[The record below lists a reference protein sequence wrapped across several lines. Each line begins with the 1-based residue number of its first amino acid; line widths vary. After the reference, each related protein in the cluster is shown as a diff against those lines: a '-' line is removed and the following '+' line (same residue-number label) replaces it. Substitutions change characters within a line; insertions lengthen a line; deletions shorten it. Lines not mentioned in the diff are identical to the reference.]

1 MHRRPWPHLLR
12 FLPALALL
20 AVATAAA
27 SVPALPEKLS
37 ATGLYQRGNPLRVDA
52 AHLAFAPR
60 YPLWS
65 DGTRKQRWLSLPARG
80 RIDASDPNV
89 WDFPPGTRLWKTF
102 GYRRPVETRM
112 IERLADGRW
121 RFAAYVW
128 DGDGRDATLAPED
141 GLRGLAVADA
151 PGGRYDIPSRE
162 DCLACHGGSRVPVLG
177 LSLVQ
182 LSAGGDAETRHAAGA
197 GIDLAGLVRQGK
209 LASLPAELLRQ
220 PLRIP
225 AANADE
231 RDALGYLHGNCG
243 HCHNRSGLGVPVALD
258 LAIGWREG
266 RLDAATVL
274 ASAIDRRARYA
285 PAGQAPG
292 TLLVPGDADASL
304 IPQRM
309 RTRDPRLQMPPLG
322 TRSVDAQGLALVERW
337 INTMHANEEA
347 PP

>member
-1 MHRRPWPHLLR
+1 MHRRPRFHLLR
-12 FLPALALL
+12 CLPVLACL
-20 AVATAAA
+20 AVANAATSA
-27 SVPALPEKLS
+27 PALPEKLS
-37 ATGLYQRGNPLRVDA
+37 ATSLYLQGKPTRVDP

-65 DGTRKQRWLSLPARG
+65 DGTRKQRWLSLPAGG
-80 RIDASDPNV
+80 RIDAADPNAWV
-89 WDFPPGTRLWKTF
+89 FPPGTRLWKTF
-102 GYRRPVETRM
+102 GYQRPVETRL
-112 IERLADGRW
+112 IERLADGGW

-128 DGDGRDATLAPED
+128 DADGRDATLVPD
-141 GLRGLAVADA
+141 GGLPGLAVADA
-151 PGGRYDIPSRE
+151 PGGRYDIPSRQ
-162 DCLACHGGSRVPVLG
+162 DCLACHGGTKVPVLG
-177 LSLVQ
+177 MSPLQ
-182 LSAGGDAETRHAAGA
+182 LSRDGNASLDSSD
-197 GIDLAGLVRQGK
+197 GIDLAGLVRLGK
-209 LASLPAELLRQ
+209 LANLPAEILRQ

-231 RDALGYLHGNCG
+231 REALGYLHGNCG
-243 HCHNRSGLGVPVALD
+243 HCHNRSGLGVPVAMN

-266 RLDAATVL
+266 RLDAGTVL

-337 INTMHANEEA
+337 INAMHANKET